1 MNSIIV
7 SGVTGLVAAAAV
19 SVGGVNAVKSM
30 TAGEPVAQSSI
41 GGYADE

>member
-1 MNSIIV
+1 VNSIVI
-7 SGVTGLVAAAAV
+7 SGVSGLVAALVV